1 MPQVT
6 ILMPT
11 YNVAS
16 YIDEAIDSVLRQRYR
31 DFVLLVVDD
40 ASTDGT
46 WERVCRYD
54 DPRIRRVRHDSNLG
68 LADNL
73 NSGLALV
80 ETEYTARMDG
90 DDIAE
95 PDWLKSE
102 VEFLDTHPDIGIC
115 GGGCE
120 VFGSKNHTVL
130 FPADAPSVA
139 VNMLFECSLTV
150 PTFRTSLIREY
161 GLHYRDDAFPAE
173 DYRFWVDCLQV
184 TNICNIPRV
193 LFHYR
198 MHERQISTALHDR
211 QQQQSDAVRRIML
224 HRLNSNISDS
234 DTDYF
239 LQHYVPG
246 KVSSLADY
254 RAMRRFSR
262 RLIDMNRGS
271 GYFNA
276 AALRQ
281 RCRHQ
286 EVQTLY
292 QFVTQRYFPNG
303 YSLRAYLRYLF
314 SGCAWRTTLHY
325 ETRFLIKSILH
336 RSA

>member
-1 MPQVT
+1 
-6 ILMPT
+6 MPT
-11 YNVAS
+11 YNVAP

-95 PDWLKSE
+95 PDWLESE
-102 VEFLDTHPDIGIC
+102 VAFLDSHPDIGVC
-115 GGGCE
+115 GGSCE
-120 VFGSKNHTVL
+120 VFGSKHYTVR

-150 PTFRTSLIREY
+150 PTFRTDIVREH
-161 GLHYRDDAFPAE
+161 GLRYRSDAFPAE

-184 TNICNIPRV
+184 TRICNIPRV
-193 LFHYR
+193 LFRYR
-198 MHERQISTALHDR
+198 MHEKQISTALHSR

-224 HRLNSNISDS
+224 HRLNADISDS
-234 DTDYF
+234 DVDYF
-239 LQHYVPG
+239 LRCYAPG
-246 KVSSLADY
+246 KVDSRADY

-262 RLIDMNRGS
+262 RMVELNRTQRH
-271 GYFNA
+271 YDA
-276 AALRQ
+276 AALRR

-286 EVQTLY
+286 EVQALY
-292 QFVTQRYFPNG
+292 HHIIRRYFHDG
-303 YSLRAYLRYLF
+303 YTLRAYLRYLL
-314 SGCAWRTTLHY
+314 SGCAWRTTMHY
-325 ETRFLIKSILH
+325 EIRFLIKSLLH
-336 RSA
+336 RSL